1 MRTYAFRSTINLR
14 KVKDMTTHVVPVTEA
29 DVMSALDAIY
39 LEIKRV
45 RRELRPEDH
54 LVQDLDIDSLAA
66 LELLIALEARFSV
79 NLLNDARASNVAT
92 VAELV
97 DVICRQA
104 ASREPLAQDA
114 SKTVPPH
121 PVLAAAPRCDV

>member
-1 MRTYAFRSTINLR
+1 MRTYDFRSTINLR

-29 DVMSALDAIY
+29 DVISALDAIY

-79 NLLNDARASNVAT
+79 NLLNDRRAADVAT

-97 DVICRQA
+97 DVICRQVA
-104 ASREPLAQDA
+104 PREPAEQGGSERAHGPARL
-114 SKTVPPH
+114 
-121 PVLAAAPRCDV
+121 C